1 MGLAFV
7 VIGMSSAEEQ
17 EEIEVATAC
26 YGPGCHY
33 YKCYKELIRCLWSKP
48 TPRPTKPTTRKPTT
62 KKPTTKKP
70 KTTQK
75 PTTRK
80 PTTKKPITKLPTTK
94 APKTTLK
101 PTTRK
106 PITTQEPTTPPE
118 LLELFHHR
126 HHHCRGRICQCFKR
140 FHACLRH
147 RN

>member
-48 TPRPTKPTTRKPTT
+48 TPRPP
-62 KKPTTKKP
+62 
-70 KTTQK
+70 K

-80 PTTKKPITKLPTTK
+80 PTTKKPITTQKPTTRKPTTKLPTTK

-118 LLELFHHR
+118 LNELYHHR
-126 HHHCRGRICQCFKR
+126 HHHC
-140 FHACLRH
+140 
-147 RN
+147 